1 MMMSR
6 NPNRRKWLTIGV
18 VFVVAAGGIASAVV
32 FWPSGMP
39 DPEKQTGAEAVAF
52 MASEEFEEL
61 SEQQQD
67 EYRRRRMAVWERRRD
82 EQGDEQDDRQGDRQE
97 ERRKMGE
104 AYRNLTEEQRERLHE
119 NAAPMFIEQMERRLD
134 AYFALSPDE
143 KQKRLDQMLDWEDA
157 ARQRQKAQ
165 DDQADSSD
173 KPPDDRRPGR
183 RGGRRGGFN
192 PEGLKRAMAYMPP
205 EVRAKFAE
213 FFKDLDQRRAE
224 RKK

>member
-1 MMMSR
+1 MPP
-6 NPNRRKWLTIGV
+6 NPNRRKWLIIGV
-18 VFVVAAGGIASAVV
+18 VSLVAAGGVAAAVV
-32 FWPSGMP
+32 FWPPSMP
-39 DPEKQTGAEAVAF
+39 DPEKQKAAEAVAF

-67 EYRRRRMAVWERRRD
+67 EYRQRRMAVWERRRD
-82 EQGDEQDDRQGDRQE
+82 EQVDEQEDRQGDRQE
-97 ERRKMGE
+97 EQRKMGE

-143 KQKRLDQMLDWEDA
+143 KQKSLDQMLDWEDA

-165 DDQADSSD
+165 DSQADSSD
-173 KPPDDRRPGR
+173 KPSDGR
-183 RGGRRGGFN
+183 RSRRAGRRGGFN
-192 PEGLKRAMAYMPP
+192 PEGMKRAMAYMPP